1 MYHSSNAHLRIKP
14 WRTRSRIVV
23 AASTAMLIALTSGA
37 WASDPAG
44 QVEQVRGEAV
54 AEAQGTRRPL
64 LQSEQVFVGDLVRT
78 GENARLGL
86 RLGKT
91 TTVKLGALTRLKI
104 DRYIVDAGGE
114 FDLGSGSVQF
124 EGASKS
130 RTPDLKFKSV
140 YGLIAV
146 RGTRFYVGM
155 SRGKFGVLV
164 GRGRVE
170 VTAGGRTV
178 IVGPRQGTDIAA
190 PGARPST
197 PKRWANRRIADMVG
211 RFQ

>member
-1 MYHSSNAHLRIKP
+1 MKHSSNAHLRLMP
-14 WRTRSRIVV
+14 RCSRSRVV
-23 AASTAMLIALTSGA
+23 VTASAAMLIAFAPGA
-37 WASDPAG
+37 WAGDLAG

-54 AEAQGTRRPL
+54 AEAQGTQRPL
-64 LQSEQVFVGDLVRT
+64 VPSEQVFVGDLVRT
-78 GENARLGL
+78 GEHARLGL
-86 RLGKT
+86 RLGKA

-130 RTPDLKFKSV
+130 HTPDLKFKSV

-146 RGTRFYVGM
+146 RGTRFYAGM

-164 GRGRVE
+164 GTGRVQ

-197 PKRWANRRIADMVG
+197 PKRWANRRIADMVR